1 MCGVTCYWRNKDC
14 VMMGLCF
21 PFRCHLKL
29 NSPKIF
35 WRAKWP
41 WNHRWKK
48 LRWGLLFHLFSY
60 TSSYFFLPGFL
71 HDHHQHLRYI
81 YFSAKLTLITS
92 TVLKLRFNF
101 ICFQQ
106 EQQGRE
112 REKRRKN
119 LYLQTLLPVL
129 LCSKFCTDKFLY
141 FRIRMKKGDCLWR
154 QLKSTSLP
162 PPLLEVSQ
170 WLTSPWGQRSPN
182 MTSYSRWNQHYK
194 YW

>member
-1 MCGVTCYWRNKDC
+1 MFGVTCYWRNKDC

-48 LRWGLLFHLFSY
+48 LRWGLLFHFFSY
-60 TSSYFFLPGFL
+60 TSSSPASFMITISIYN
-71 HDHHQHLRYI
+71 I

-92 TVLKLRFNF
+92 TVLKLKFNF

-112 REKRRKN
+112 RERENKKICTFKLYYLYYFALNFALISFCILGFGWRREIVSGANWN
-119 LYLQTLLPVL
+119 LPLSPLHSWKSLNGWPHPGVRGHQIWPLTADEINITN
-129 LCSKFCTDKFLY
+129 TD
-141 FRIRMKKGDCLWR
+141 R
-154 QLKSTSLP
+154 
-162 PPLLEVSQ
+162 
-170 WLTSPWGQRSPN
+170 
-182 MTSYSRWNQHYK
+182 
-194 YW
+194 